1 MRLLVH
7 ALEVALAG
15 ERDERRA
22 VEVRVRHRGHEV
34 ERARAERAEAD
45 AGVAGQAAVDVRH
58 VGAALL
64 VADRHEL
71 DRRARERLVQVER
84 LLARDAE
91 DVPDA
96 LGLEALDE
104 DVAGL
109 CVQPP
114 GRSVPGSGKLIPVP
128 PVARYAKSGDLHI
141 AYIVEGD
148 GPIDL
153 MWIPPWISQVEYLW
167 SERSLMRVMRRITS
181 FARLITFDRRGS
193 GLSDPFFGAPTL
205 EEQMDDLLAV
215 MDAVGSERV
224 ALVGTLEGGPMAA
237 LFAATHPDRVS
248 ALVLYATFARATW
261 APGYEFAWPAEV
273 RDRAH
278 GGAASST
285 GARAASWPASR
296 RARRAIPASWS
307 GRAGSSGWRPRRRR
321 SGGSSSLIGEFD
333 VRDVLPSI
341 RVPTLVMH
349 RRDDSFIN
357 IEHSRYLAEQI
368 PGARYVELE
377 GGDNMFSLGDSD
389 VLLGEIE
396 EHLTGVRHEHEPDR
410 MLATVLFTD
419 ICDSTRRAAEM
430 GDRGWRVLLERHDA
444 LFRHALDRH
453 RGREVKRTGDGFLA
467 TFDGPA
473 RAIRCAASVA
483 EAMGSL
489 GIEVRA
495 GLHTGELEVMDGDLG
510 GLAVHIAAR
519 VLDRASP
526 SEVLVSG
533 TVKDLVVG
541 SGIEFE
547 DRGEHELRGVPGEWR
562 LFAVS

>member
-1 MRLLVH
+1 M
-7 ALEVALAG
+7 
-15 ERDERRA
+15 
-22 VEVRVRHRGHEV
+22 
-34 ERARAERAEAD
+34 
-45 AGVAGQAAVDVRH
+45 
-58 VGAALL
+58 
-64 VADRHEL
+64 
-71 DRRARERLVQVER
+71 
-84 LLARDAE
+84 
-91 DVPDA
+91 
-96 LGLEALDE
+96 
-104 DVAGL
+104 
-109 CVQPP
+109 
-114 GRSVPGSGKLIPVP
+114 
-128 PVARYAKSGDLHI
+128 ARYAKSGDLHI

-167 SERSLMRVMRRITS
+167 SDRSLMRVMRRITS
-181 FARLITFDRRGS
+181 FARFITFDRRGS

-205 EEQMDDLLAV
+205 EDQMDDLIAV

-224 ALVGTLEGGPMAA
+224 AIVGTLEGGPMAA
-237 LFAATHPDRVS
+237 TFAATHPDRVS

-273 RDRAH
+273 RDAH
-278 GGAASST
+278 MAELVEHWGEGRVVAGVAPSEASDPGFMEWGGRLERLAASPST
-285 GARAASWPASR
+285 IR
-296 RARRAIPASWS
+296 RLM
-307 GRAGSSGWRPRRRR
+307 G
-321 SGGSSSLIGEFD
+321 LIGEFD

-349 RRDDSFIN
+349 RRDDSFIK
-357 IEHSRYLAEQI
+357 IEHSRYLAQHI

-377 GGDNMFSLGDSD
+377 GSDNMFSLGDSEG
-389 VLLGEIE
+389 LLGEIE
-396 EHLTGVRHEHEPDR
+396 EHLTGVRHVHEPDR

-419 ICDSTRRAAEM
+419 ICDSTRQAAEM
-430 GDRGWRVLLERHDA
+430 GDSGWRSLLERHDA

-489 GIEVRA
+489 GIQVRA
-495 GLHTGELEVMDGDLG
+495 GLHTGELEVMDDDLG

-541 SGIEFE
+541 SGIGFE

-562 LFAVS
+562 LYAVS

>member
-1 MRLLVH
+1 M
-7 ALEVALAG
+7 
-15 ERDERRA
+15 
-22 VEVRVRHRGHEV
+22 
-34 ERARAERAEAD
+34 
-45 AGVAGQAAVDVRH
+45 
-58 VGAALL
+58 
-64 VADRHEL
+64 
-71 DRRARERLVQVER
+71 
-84 LLARDAE
+84 
-91 DVPDA
+91 
-96 LGLEALDE
+96 
-104 DVAGL
+104 
-109 CVQPP
+109 
-114 GRSVPGSGKLIPVP
+114 
-128 PVARYAKSGDLHI
+128 ARYAKSGDLHI

-181 FARLITFDRRGS
+181 FARFITFDRRGS

-205 EEQMDDLLAV
+205 EEQMDDLTAV

-224 ALVGTLEGGPMAA
+224 AIVGTLEGGPMAA
-237 LFAATHPDRVS
+237 MFAATHPDRVS

-261 APGYEFAWPAEV
+261 APGYEFAWPADV
-273 RDRAH
+273 RAEYMDELVEHWGEGRVVA
-278 GGAASST
+278 GVAPSEAGDPGFMEWAGRLERLAASPST
-285 GARAASWPASR
+285 IR
-296 RARRAIPASWS
+296 RIMD
-307 GRAGSSGWRPRRRR
+307 
-321 SGGSSSLIGEFD
+321 LIGEFD

-349 RRDDSFIN
+349 RRDDSFIK
-357 IEHSRYLAEQI
+357 IEHSHYLAEHI

-377 GGDNMFSLGDSD
+377 GSDNMFSLGDSEAF
-389 VLLGEIE
+389 LGEIE
-396 EHLTGVRHEHEPDR
+396 EHLTGVRHVHEPDR

-430 GDRGWRVLLERHDA
+430 GDSGWRSLLERHDA

-483 EAMGSL
+483 EAMGSI
-489 GIEVRA
+489 GIQVRA
-495 GLHTGELEVMDGDLG
+495 GLHTGELEVMDDDLG

-519 VLDRASP
+519 VMDRAAP

-541 SGIEFE
+541 SGIGFE

-562 LFAVS
+562 LYAVS